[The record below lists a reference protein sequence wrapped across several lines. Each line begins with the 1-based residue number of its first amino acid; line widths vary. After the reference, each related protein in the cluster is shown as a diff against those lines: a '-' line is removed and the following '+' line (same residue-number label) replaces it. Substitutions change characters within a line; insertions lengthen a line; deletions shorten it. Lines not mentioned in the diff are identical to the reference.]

1 MIAFATTTIIGIALC
16 ALIVVYGKRRDVAL
30 RATWGEAMAAAGFVF
45 FVMFWFYGVVPHQW
59 LAWADN
65 ELNWRADAV
74 LVKPNAFFP
83 LTITKAALKDTIA
96 VGIYGGALVAHVA
109 LFMHWQNRGRAR
121 PAELPTSRYGRPLV
135 KKA

>member
-1 MIAFATTTIIGIALC
+1 MIAFATTTIIGVALC
-16 ALIVVYGKRRDVAL
+16 ALIVVYGRRRDAAL

-45 FVMFWFYGVVPHQW
+45 FLMFWFYGVVPHQW

-65 ELNWRADAV
+65 ELNWRADAI
-74 LVKPNAFFP
+74 LVEPNAFFP

-96 VGIYGGALVAHVA
+96 VLIYGGGLVAHVA
-109 LFMHWQNRGRAR
+109 LFMYWQNRGRAR